1 MGLRK
6 TRSLGAVFFLDG
18 QILVGEHADG
28 AGDVQG
34 GFGYLAGGQLVATFL
49 QQGQCSSMDAGIS
62 PASPKPGAEHGDD
75 GVDSPA
81 RSHRR
86 SCRCPGWRSPLP
98 AVSIALARML
108 PLCDSREGI
117 NIVGKSAARIHHC
130 PPAGWQGRHL
140 GFHTRLLRLR
150 GCSAAATVDIPMLI
164 TTRSEGDMR

>member
-1 MGLRK
+1 MHIFFRLGLNNFTYPK
-6 TRSLGAVFFLDG
+6 APLKVGA
-18 QILVGEHADG
+18 
-28 AGDVQG
+28 
-34 GFGYLAGGQLVATFL
+34 L

-130 PPAGWQGRHL
+130 PPAGWQGRH
-140 GFHTRLLRLR
+140 
-150 GCSAAATVDIPMLI
+150 
-164 TTRSEGDMR
+164 